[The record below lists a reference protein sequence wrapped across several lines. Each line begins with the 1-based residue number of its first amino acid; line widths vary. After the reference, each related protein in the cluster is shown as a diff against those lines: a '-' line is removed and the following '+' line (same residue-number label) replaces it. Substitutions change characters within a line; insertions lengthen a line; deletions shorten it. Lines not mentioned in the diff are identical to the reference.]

1 MLHKRQNEPWGHVRS
16 ASVGGS
22 LERFRVQIVDDYE
35 PWRRFIRSA
44 FRKRKELEIVGES
57 SDGLQAI
64 QQAQQLRPDL
74 ILLDLGLPTIDGI
87 ETARRLR
94 KLLPQ
99 CKILFLSQESSP
111 EIVQEALSTGARG
124 YVVKQSLNE
133 LMKAVTAAL
142 AA

>member
-1 MLHKRQNEPWGHVRS
+1 MLLNARRGMGGT
-16 ASVGGS
+16 SVLCQTEAL
-22 LERFRVQIVDDYE
+22 LERFRVLIVDDYE
-35 PWRRFIRSA
+35 PWRQFVRSA
-44 FRKRKELEIVGES
+44 LRKRTELEIVGES

-64 QQAQQLRPDL
+64 QQAQELHPDL

-94 KLLPQ
+94 KLLPRS
-99 CKILFLSQESSP
+99 KILFLSQESSP
-111 EIVQEALSTGARG
+111 EIVEKAMSTGARG

-133 LMKAVTAAL
+133 LLRAVTAAL

>member
-1 MLHKRQNEPWGHVRS
+1 MLLNAQRTMGGTSVLRQTE
-16 ASVGGS
+16 AL
-22 LERFRVQIVDDYE
+22 LERFRVLIVDDYE
-35 PWRRFIRSA
+35 PWRQFVRSA
-44 FRKRKELEIVGES
+44 LRKRTELEIVGES

-64 QQAQQLRPDL
+64 QQAQELHPDL

-94 KLLPQ
+94 KLLPRS
-99 CKILFLSQESSP
+99 KILFLSQESSP
-111 EIVQEALSTGARG
+111 EIMQEAMSTGARG

-133 LMKAVTAAL
+133 LLRAVTAAL

>member
-1 MLHKRQNEPWGHVRS
+1 M
-16 ASVGGS
+16 
-22 LERFRVQIVDDYE
+22 ERFRVLIVDDYE
-35 PWRRFIRSA
+35 PWRQFLRSA
-44 FRKRKELEIVGES
+44 FRKRTELEIVGES

-64 QQAQQLRPDL
+64 QIAQELKPDL

-87 ETARRLR
+87 ETARRIR
-94 KLLPQ
+94 KVLPRS
-99 CKILFLSQESSP
+99 KILFLSQESSP

-133 LMKAVTAAL
+133 LLKAVTAAL

>member
-1 MLHKRQNEPWGHVRS
+1 MEK
-16 ASVGGS
+16 
-22 LERFRVQIVDDYE
+22 FRVLVVDDYE
-35 PWRRFIRSA
+35 PWRQFLRSA
-44 FRKRKELEIVGES
+44 FRKRTELEIVGES

-64 QQAQQLRPDL
+64 QQAKELEPDL

-99 CKILFLSQESSP
+99 SKILFLSQESSP
-111 EIVQEALSTGARG
+111 DIVQEALSTGARG
-124 YVVKQSLNE
+124 YVVKPGLNE
-133 LMKAVTAAL
+133 LLQAVTAAL

>member
-1 MLHKRQNEPWGHVRS
+1 MGDTSVLRQTE
-16 ASVGGS
+16 AL
-22 LERFRVQIVDDYE
+22 LERFRVLIVDDYE
-35 PWRRFIRSA
+35 PWRQFVRSA
-44 FRKRKELEIVGES
+44 LRKRAELEVVGES

-64 QQAQQLRPDL
+64 QQAQELHPDL

-94 KLLPQ
+94 KLLPRS
-99 CKILFLSQESSP
+99 KILFLSQESSP
-111 EIVQEALSTGARG
+111 EIMQEAMSTGARG

-133 LMKAVTAAL
+133 LLRAVTAAL

>member
-1 MLHKRQNEPWGHVRS
+1 M
-16 ASVGGS
+16 
-22 LERFRVQIVDDYE
+22 ERFRVLIVDDYE
-35 PWRRFIRSA
+35 PWRQFVRSA
-44 FRKRKELEIVGES
+44 LRKRTELEIVGES

-64 QQAQQLRPDL
+64 QQAQELHPDL

-94 KLLPQ
+94 KLLPRS
-99 CKILFLSQESSP
+99 KILFLSQESSP
-111 EIVQEALSTGARG
+111 EIVEKAMSTGARG

-133 LMKAVTAAL
+133 LLRAVTAAL